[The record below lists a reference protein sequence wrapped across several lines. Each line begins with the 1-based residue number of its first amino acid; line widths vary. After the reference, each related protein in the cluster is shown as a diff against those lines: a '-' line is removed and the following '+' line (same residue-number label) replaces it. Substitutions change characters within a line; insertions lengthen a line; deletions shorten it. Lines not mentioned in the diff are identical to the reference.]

1 MQKNSPHLCKGC
13 TYLIAVTSRLGAQG
27 EIVVTKPSIALPLSV
42 KGVIR
47 DKMRVGEIIARNYTF
62 TSISNFNVSLVIFYG
77 ELELKVVDSKGKVT
91 KFERI
96 RDIANIPLTVDE
108 KNRNAQ
114 TFTIFVE
121 ASGDA
126 SYSIKASRVNVTK
139 RLFSGITEHFSL
151 SKDKNELLEFSN
163 L

>member
-1 MQKNSPHLCKGC
+1 M
-13 TYLIAVTSRLGAQG
+13 
-27 EIVVTKPSIALPLSV
+27 VTKPSIALPLSV

-108 KNRNAQ
+108 
-114 TFTIFVE
+114 
-121 ASGDA
+121 
-126 SYSIKASRVNVTK
+126 
-139 RLFSGITEHFSL
+139 
-151 SKDKNELLEFSN
+151 
-163 L
+163 